1 MIHESYCNS
10 SLGQGEKK
18 WARPKMAWNEEQDLL
33 LCREILISQ
42 PYKFPFGSRE
52 RGHCWSEVANRLN
65 ECHQPRFAVD
75 QRAVRERYAK
85 IEKYFKNRMAREERA
100 SGINGEESELDQ
112 AIQDIMGMAEAAQ
125 EEIIQKVAENKISR
139 DKERMTAEDV
149 RKRSMERLSETQERE
164 KFENETKKR
173 RSNADTLEF
182 LREKAEK
189 EFEMKGEELEL
200 KKREIET

>member
-1 MIHESYCNS
+1 M
-10 SLGQGEKK
+10 GQV
-18 WARPKMAWNEEQDLL
+18 RTPRILPKMAWNEEQDLL

-65 ECHQPRFAVD
+65 ECHQPRFAVN

-85 IEKYFKNRMAREERA
+85 IEKYFKNRMAKEERA

>member
-1 MIHESYCNS
+1 
-10 SLGQGEKK
+10 
-18 WARPKMAWNEEQDLL
+18 MAWTEEQDLL

-52 RGHCWSEVANRLN
+52 RGYCWSEVANRLN
-65 ECHQPRFAVD
+65 KCHQPRFTVD

-85 IEKYFKNRMAREERA
+85 IEKYFKNRMAKEERA
-100 SGINGEESELDQ
+100 SGINAEESELHY
-112 AIQDIMGMAEAAQ
+112 AIQDIMGKAEAA
-125 EEIIQKVAENKISR
+125 EEGITQKAAENKNSR
-139 DKERMTAEDV
+139 DKDRMTAEDV

-164 KFENETKKR
+164 KIENETKKR
-173 RSNADTLEF
+173 RSNPDTLEF

-200 KKREIET
+200 KERN

>member
-1 MIHESYCNS
+1 
-10 SLGQGEKK
+10 
-18 WARPKMAWNEEQDLL
+18 MAWTEEQDLL

-52 RGHCWSEVANRLN
+52 RGHCWNEVANRLN
-65 ECHQPRFAVD
+65 ECNQPRFTVD

-85 IEKYFKNRMAREERA
+85 IEKYFKNRMAKEERA
-100 SGINGEESELDQ
+100 SGINAEESELDQ
-112 AIQDIMGMAEAAQ
+112 AIQDIMGMAEAAE
-125 EEIIQKVAENKISR
+125 EEITQKAAENKNSR
-139 DKERMTAEDV
+139 DKDRLTAEDV

-164 KFENETKKR
+164 KIENETKKR
-173 RSNADTLEF
+173 SYVDTLEF

-200 KKREIET
+200 KKGEIETRL